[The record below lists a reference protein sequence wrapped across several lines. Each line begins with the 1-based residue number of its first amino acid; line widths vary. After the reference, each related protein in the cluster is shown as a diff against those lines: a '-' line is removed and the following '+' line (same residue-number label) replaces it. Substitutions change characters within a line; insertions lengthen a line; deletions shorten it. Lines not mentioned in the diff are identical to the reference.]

1 MTLRHK
7 LTTEEQEEIEQCEQ
21 REKTAQQL
29 RVDVE
34 RFRSTFSIYALCEKL
49 PLRFPS
55 EIESAEPLH
64 FRALSWYTYPGW
76 SALTDPKRLAVTS
89 NFYIAL
95 HLIDFSTLRAE
106 LIALTNTTINGR
118 GQTPFDP
125 VSLFLCCLLRWEKGL
140 GWKSLAKLLAGPEGE
155 CWCRLFGFRGRT
167 PSASAMRGFQNALG
181 TTFDVDLCPR
191 FVELLHGADLIPEQ
205 SPDHPVQGLPLS
217 GDGMLHEAH
226 SSMDCGQVTDTCYL
240 PTSPESPRPCPALE
254 ADHEGCQCTDSA
266 CAQICRR
273 TTLRDRDARLIHY
286 SGRNQDGERDPS
298 RARNVYG
305 YRSYSQVLCDDEL
318 YTYWVS
324 HSSVHPANTDE
335 RTIFPTDFAQ
345 HLQRLP
351 HIPISEAVADAA
363 VGYKICL
370 DPVYDAGVIPVIA
383 IRRDP
388 SDKNEAACKLRGY
401 DKNGYPL
408 CAHGYPMSFN
418 GVDYKRLRACWV
430 CRQAC
435 ARLPEPKHEDSE
447 CPFRDPDRPAGQ
459 TRHVGRAFV
468 HPDGTR
474 HERLARLYPY
484 RSALWKKRYP
494 SRRNA
499 VEGRNSQL
507 MRLGLKR
514 LPSYGLSGVTA
525 DISFADL
532 LVNLRTLG
540 RLVQEATLLAVQ
552 NQVANS

>member
-7 LTTEEQEEIEQCEQ
+7 LSTEEQAEIEQCEQ

-29 RVDVE
+29 RADVE
-34 RFRSTFSIYALCEKL
+34 RFKSTFSIYALREKL

-55 EIESAEPLH
+55 QIESAEPPR

-76 SALTDPKRLAVTS
+76 SALTDPKRLAVMS

-95 HLIDFSTLRAE
+95 HLTDFSTLRAE
-106 LIALTNTTINGR
+106 LIALTNITINGP

-155 CWCRLFGFRGRT
+155 CWRRLFGFHNCT
-167 PSASAMRGFQNALG
+167 PGASTMRGFRNALG
-181 TTFDVDLCPR
+181 IAFDTDLCPR
-191 FVELLHGADLIPEQ
+191 FVELLHGTGLIPEQ
-205 SPDHPVQGLPLS
+205 SPHPPVQGLPLS
-217 GDGMLHEAH
+217 SDGMLHEAH

-240 PTSPESPRPCPALE
+240 PTSPESPRPCPARE
-254 ADHEGCQCTDSA
+254 AGHEGCQCTDSA

-273 TTLRDRDARLIHY
+273 TTPRDRDARLIHY
-286 SGRNQDGERDPS
+286 SGRNQDGERDSS
-298 RARNVYG
+298 RDRNVYG

-318 YTYWVS
+318 HTYWVS
-324 HSSVHPANTDE
+324 HTSVHPANTDE
-335 RTIFPTDFAQ
+335 RTIFPTDFTY

-363 VGYKICL
+363 VGFKVCL

-388 SDKNEAACKLRGY
+388 SDKDETACKLRGY
-401 DKNGYPL
+401 DKNGHPL

-418 GVDYKRLRACWV
+418 GVDYQRLRACWV
-430 CRQAC
+430 CRQVC
-435 ARLPEPKHEDSE
+435 VRLPESKPEDSE
-447 CPFRDPDRPAGQ
+447 CPFRDPDRPSGQ

-468 HPDGTR
+468 HPDGTH

-484 RSALWKKRYP
+484 GSALWKKHYA

-499 VEGRNSQL
+499 AEGRNSQL

-525 DISFADL
+525 DITFADL

-540 RLVQEATLLAVQ
+540 RLVQEATLLVVQ
-552 NQVANS
+552 DRY